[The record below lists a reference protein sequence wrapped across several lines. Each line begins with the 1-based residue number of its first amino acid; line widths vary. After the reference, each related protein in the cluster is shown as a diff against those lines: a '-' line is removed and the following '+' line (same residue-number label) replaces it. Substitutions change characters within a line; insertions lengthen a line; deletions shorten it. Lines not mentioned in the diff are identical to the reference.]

1 MKFEGEIVPL
11 SETSGGPDDGELLYR
26 LSRGDEPAYRSLH
39 NRHQATVFRIALL
52 LTDTV
57 RDAEEVA
64 ATAFLELW
72 RRRARVRLVRTSVLP
87 WLLVAT
93 CTAATDALRSRRRYR
108 RLLRRIHA
116 DGGASDHAEA
126 VARAVDALKLSDA
139 VAAGLRHLGRRE
151 SSVAVLCLVQG
162 LATAEAAMVLRVPEQ
177 TVASR
182 LTRLRTRLRRAP
194 SRYASLTEEANA

>member
-1 MKFEGEIVPL
+1 MPL
-11 SETSGGPDDGELLYR
+11 SETSGGPDDVELLYR
-26 LSRGDEPAYRSLH
+26 LSRGDEPAYRLLH
-39 NRHQATVFRIALL
+39 DRHQATVFRIALL

-108 RLLRRIHA
+108 RLLRRIPA

-126 VARAVDALKLSDA
+126 VARAVDALKLPDGLGT
-139 VAAGLRHLGRRE
+139 GLRELGRRD
-151 SSVAVLCLVQG
+151 SRIAVLCLVHG
-162 LATAEAAMVLRVPEQ
+162 LTASDAALVLRSPEPA
-177 TVASR
+177 VLSR
-182 LTRLRTRLRRAP
+182 LTRVRRRLRRAP
-194 SRYASLTEEANA
+194 HRYPSAVEEANA